1 MFNLKMYVLFTLYMN
16 RILYLIFTIK
26 FWNLNID
33 IITIFNFFINIKLL
47 LHLIK
52 IIVYSVN

>member
-1 MFNLKMYVLFTLYMN
+1 M
-16 RILYLIFTIK
+16 K

-33 IITIFNFFINIKLL
+33 VITIFNFFINIKLL

-52 IIVYSVN
+52 IIIYSVN